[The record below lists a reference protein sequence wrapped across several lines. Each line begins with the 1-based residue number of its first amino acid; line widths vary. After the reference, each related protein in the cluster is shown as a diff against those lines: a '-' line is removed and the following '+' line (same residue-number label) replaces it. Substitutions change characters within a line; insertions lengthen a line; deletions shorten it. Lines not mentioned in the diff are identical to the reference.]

1 MKVLLIHPP
10 LTGKERYGDL
20 ADAGAYWPPLGI
32 CYIAAVLEKAGH
44 EVKIIDGLNLNITSE
59 EIVKKV
65 EDYNPD
71 LVGLTSVTVAHH
83 RTIELA
89 ELIKDKFSE
98 LMIVVGGPHV
108 TFSPEKTMEKKC
120 FDVGV
125 FGEGEYT
132 ILDII
137 DCIKGEKSL
146 AEVKGI
152 IYRDG
157 EDVKKNVARPFIVN
171 LDELPLPARHLL
183 DMEIYHTHILAHK
196 RERAASIITSR
207 GCPFSCVFCNRMFG
221 KKYRGHSAEYVV
233 KEIDEL
239 VKRYGIQE
247 LEIKDDN
254 FTANPARV
262 KKICKMLI
270 ERKYDLIWSCE
281 ARADVASEELFRM
294 MKKAGC
300 WLIQLGIETGDDR
313 VMKAIKKGIT
323 VDQVEKAVKMANKA
337 GIKVKGFFMLGHHV
351 DTKESI
357 EKTIN
362 FANSLGL
369 QAANFTIT
377 VPMEGSELYTIMKDY
392 GTWDGNMKE
401 LSVHTE
407 NPPFVPFGLTKEYL
421 VDARRRAYLKFYTN
435 PKTIF
440 NLIKDVNSIYDF
452 KRYYIGAKIY
462 SKLMWGNI
470 KSKWRT

>member
-221 KKYRGHSAEYVV
+221 KKYR
-233 KEIDEL
+233 
-239 VKRYGIQE
+239 
-247 LEIKDDN
+247 
-254 FTANPARV
+254 
-262 KKICKMLI
+262 
-270 ERKYDLIWSCE
+270 
-281 ARADVASEELFRM
+281 
-294 MKKAGC
+294 
-300 WLIQLGIETGDDR
+300 
-313 VMKAIKKGIT
+313 
-323 VDQVEKAVKMANKA
+323 
-337 GIKVKGFFMLGHHV
+337 
-351 DTKESI
+351 
-357 EKTIN
+357 
-362 FANSLGL
+362 
-369 QAANFTIT
+369 
-377 VPMEGSELYTIMKDY
+377 
-392 GTWDGNMKE
+392 
-401 LSVHTE
+401 
-407 NPPFVPFGLTKEYL
+407 
-421 VDARRRAYLKFYTN
+421 
-435 PKTIF
+435 
-440 NLIKDVNSIYDF
+440 
-452 KRYYIGAKIY
+452 
-462 SKLMWGNI
+462 
-470 KSKWRT
+470 